1 MSHLS
6 RSDWDSLS
14 RDTTEL
20 ASLHEQSHKEQFF
33 KADGSHISW
42 LQSIKSAE
50 DIDMQQYR
58 ASTAVN
64 RIGGSVGYQAVP
76 AQDQHCANRERSIST
91 DRSPSRSESAL
102 PSSENDYGNF
112 PPVASS
118 AGAKRSMSSTSL
130 IRSPK
135 RPRVEI
141 SSRLTQPAPTQ
152 TAPNAYWLCM
162 DALIGLLREPNVPE
176 ETRQCAKAQI
186 KDLLDEL

>member
-6 RSDWDSLS
+6 RSDWNSLS

-64 RIGGSVGYQAVP
+64 RIGGSVGYQ
-76 AQDQHCANRERSIST
+76 QHCANRERSIST
-91 DRSPSRSESAL
+91 DRSPSGSESPL

-118 AGAKRSMSSTSL
+118 TGAKR
-130 IRSPK
+130 
-135 RPRVEI
+135 
-141 SSRLTQPAPTQ
+141 
-152 TAPNAYWLCM
+152 
-162 DALIGLLREPNVPE
+162 
-176 ETRQCAKAQI
+176 
-186 KDLLDEL
+186 